1 MKLFIGCSS
10 SNDTPSMYIEDC
22 KKFLE
27 ELFMLDYDLVFGAC
41 KEGIMGLSYDVALNN
56 FRDIIG
62 IFPEVYKNGAENLQC
77 LKIPVRTI
85 NDRTDKLI
93 SESDALVFL
102 PGGFGTIYELFTAI
116 ESKRGSEHDKPIII
130 YNSCGYFDKLLN
142 FISLMYEERFASNK
156 IKDYYYVCDNIDDV
170 VLYINN
176 YYKKNKVRRIN

>member
-10 SNDTPSMYIEDC
+10 SNDIPSMYIEDC

-130 YNSCGYFDKLLN
+130 YNSCGYFDKLLDFIKLMSKDN
-142 FISLMYEERFASNK
+142 FVSENVLNCYF
-156 IKDYYYVCDNIDDV
+156 VCDNANDALTYIDD
-170 VLYINN
+170 
-176 YYKKNKVRRIN
+176 YYKQNSYQ